1 MLGMIIM
8 KNTVIK
14 RTGVNMITLQEVDA
28 TGYPNHKYI
37 VSDDR
42 SKLHAYIIQSSGEE
56 VKFSKPMPFSTRG
69 RKFTEIGRA
78 HV

>member
-1 MLGMIIM
+1 
-8 KNTVIK
+8 
-14 RTGVNMITLQEVDA
+14 MITLQEVDA

-56 VKFSKPMPFSTRG
+56 VALTKAPTGTLSFRG
-69 RKFTEIGRA
+69 RCEKA
-78 HV
+78 AK